1 MSFSDRAISYEEGKT
16 SVPELLQLIEK
27 VNMKS
32 MDKKEIRCVPIVQYV
47 TSFKL
52 NLGDRP
58 VILKKIKDKIVTF
71 LYGKDRNTYN
81 EGHDFGKR
89 FLYTYKLD

>member
-1 MSFSDRAISYEEGKT
+1 MSFSEVAISYEEGKT

-52 NLGDRP
+52 NLVDRP
-58 VILKKIKDKIVTF
+58 VILKKIKDKNCNFSVWH
-71 LYGKDRNTYN
+71 TYN

-89 FLYTYKLD
+89 FLYTYKLY

>member
-58 VILKKIKDKIVTF
+58 VILKKSKT
-71 LYGKDRNTYN
+71 
-81 EGHDFGKR
+81 
-89 FLYTYKLD
+89 KL